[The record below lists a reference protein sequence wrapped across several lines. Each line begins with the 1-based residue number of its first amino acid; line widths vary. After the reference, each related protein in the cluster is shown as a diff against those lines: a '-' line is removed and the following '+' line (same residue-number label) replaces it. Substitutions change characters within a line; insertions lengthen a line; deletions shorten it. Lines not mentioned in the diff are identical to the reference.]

1 MGPTDLLPIEKVAE
15 DIGISADDLE
25 SYGRFMAKVDFRKLG
40 GRNRQGKLILVT
52 AMTPTK
58 YGEGKTTTII
68 GLSQALHS
76 LGKKVSISIRE
87 PSMGPCFG
95 VKGGATGGGM
105 ATVEPS
111 DRINLMFTGDFPAV
125 TAAHNL
131 LSTLINNHMFHGNA
145 LKINPEKIVFP
156 RTMDMNDRSL
166 RNIIVGVSQGEGGIL
181 AHDNFVITPASE
193 IMAILGLS
201 ESYDD
206 LKLRLSRILVAYSFD
221 GKPVFSSDLKAEG
234 AMAAILTDALKPN
247 IVQARGGIPAFI
259 HTGPFG
265 NIAHGTSSIIAARAA
280 LSTSDIV
287 ITEAGFGSDLGAE
300 KFMNLVSRVGH
311 LPLSAVIIVATVRA
325 IKLHGGCEDIG
336 KEDVIAIRKGFGNL
350 LFHAR
355 NIRKFGFEPIVA
367 LNRFPGDTDIELS
380 EIGKLMKE
388 NNLIYAISDV
398 YNQGAKGGI
407 DLAETL
413 LKHIND
419 QPVNV
424 NYSYKVEDTIKEKID
439 AIALKVYGAERV
451 IYTKKAES
459 NMKRIEKIGY
469 GKLPIC
475 MAKTQYSISDDPTKL
490 NAPEKFTATVTSVSL
505 SSGAGFIV
513 AYLGDIMTMPGL
525 PKDPASNDIDITSEG
540 VITGLSQ

>member
-1 MGPTDLLPIEKVAE
+1 MGLTDLLAIEKVAGN
-15 DIGISADDLE
+15 IGISADDLE

-40 GRNRQGKLILVT
+40 GGNRQGKLVLIT

-58 YGEGKTTTII
+58 YGEGKTTTVI

-131 LSTLINNHMFHGNA
+131 LSALINNHMFHGNA

-156 RTMDMNDRSL
+156 RTIDMNDRSL

-234 AMAAILTDALKPN
+234 AMAAILADALKPN

-287 ITEAGFGSDLGAE
+287 ITEAGFGSDLSAE
-300 KFMNLVSRVGH
+300 KFMNLVSRVGN

-336 KEDVIAIRKGFGNL
+336 KEDVIAIRKGFSNL

-367 LNRFPGDTDIELS
+367 LNRFPEDTDIELS

-388 NNLIYAISDV
+388 NNLIHAISDV
-398 YNQGAKGGI
+398 YKEGSKGGME
-407 DLAETL
+407 LAQTL
-413 LKHIND
+413 LKHTPD

-424 NYSYKVEDTIKEKID
+424 NYSYNLEDTIKEKID
-439 AIALKVYGAERV
+439 AIAMKVYGAERV
-451 IYTKKAES
+451 AYTKKAES
-459 NMKRIEKIGY
+459 SIKRIEKIGY

-475 MAKTQYSISDDPTKL
+475 MAKTQYSISDDPARL
-490 NAPEKFTATVTSVSL
+490 NVPEKFTATVTSVSL

-525 PKDPASNDIDITSEG
+525 PKEPASNDINITSEG
-540 VITGLSQ
+540 VITGLS